1 MSAASL
7 VPILL
12 IALPALAFVLWPLL
26 RGGASPSG
34 LLPIAPDRRDELN
47 EEKIAIYRA
56 LNELEFDYQ
65 ADHLSEDDYTALRS
79 RYEARAAQILRELD
93 ALPPAKAKVGPPTA
107 KHEPAAQRARAWTR
121 SPVTLVIGSVILVVF
136 GLALGLGVARYSE
149 PDQTMAPPGSRLPA
163 PAESLQMPRPAMD
176 PSKPI
181 PPEMLR
187 GMLQA
192 AHQALDAG
200 AYQQAIA
207 AYQAVLKRD
216 PKNVEA
222 ITHLGIILSIA
233 GHDDNALEAFDKAIA
248 LDLTYAH
255 AYWDKARVLYEVK
268 QDYRGAIQA
277 WEKFVALVPKG
288 EDRDR
293 ALRMIQEAKNRLAG
307 PGR

>member
-1 MSAASL
+1 VSAASL
-7 VPILL
+7 VPVLL

-26 RGGASPSG
+26 RGGASPAG

-56 LNELEFDYQ
+56 LNELEFDSQ
-65 ADHLSEDDYTALRS
+65 AGHLSEDDYTALRS
-79 RYEARAAQILRELD
+79 RYEARAAQILKELD

-107 KHEPAAQRARAWTR
+107 KHGPAAQRARAWTR
-121 SPVTLVIGSVILVVF
+121 SPVTFVIGSVILVVF
-136 GLALGLGVARYSE
+136 GLTLGLGVARYSE
-149 PDQTMAPPGSRLPA
+149 PDRTTVPPGSGLPV
-163 PAESLQMPRPAMD
+163 PAEPPRMPATD

-248 LDLTYAH
+248 LDPTYAH

-268 QDYRGAIQA
+268 QDYKGAIQA

-293 ALRMIQEAKNRLAG
+293 ALRMIQEATNRLANR
-307 PGR
+307 GR